1 MKTNIFSSLFAFALL
16 CGSLTSCINDDSN
29 YIGVDVPNI
38 EVSGIEDNYEAVS
51 FVGQHLKINPVVNT
65 GYKDV
70 KYEWYL
76 CSKQTGQTT
85 ASGDTIQPV
94 LIGTEKNLDYEV
106 NIAPAQY
113 QLRLKCIAEN
123 GFVNTIATYLSVVTE
138 FSKGFYILKETADGN
153 SDLDLFTLNGKMNSN
168 LISAVHGKPLS
179 GAPLMLNIA
188 YEGYYINE
196 ETNQMEYTNKVVVT
210 TESGD
215 FASYRCTDLK
225 KLFDRSNIKFDEMGP
240 DEKVITIYN
249 SEMYELLLTNKG
261 SYGITVNSPYFKPN
275 SGRYPLPSE
284 GCFGAHFI
292 PDFMKAM
299 GSGVFWDEKDCSIK
313 SYSNGGIV
321 EPVANKKY
329 EPVPELTNLTG
340 TKCLYAGIC
349 NGAGKSFMLLEG
361 PDGKRKIV
369 YFKGTYIRA
378 IYGYISAYE
387 NTVDIPTT
395 GHLANASIFA
405 SSGMQAPYI
414 YIVDGNKLYGA
425 NVNSDELPEV
435 PIPLEGIGSSEK
447 ITYISNQYD
456 AWTMNAYDYLIVGT
470 ESGDSYN
477 LYFYECSNGIPTGQ
491 PVMKTSGKGKVKGV
505 RFLTDTYDSY
515 SYRSVTD

>member
-1 MKTNIFSSLFAFALL
+1 MKTNILSSLFAFALL
-16 CGSLTSCINDDSN
+16 CSSLTSCINDDSN
-29 YIGVDVPNI
+29 YIGTDVPNI

-188 YEGYYINE
+188 YEGYYIDE

-240 DEKVITIYN
+240 DEKVITIFN
-249 SEMYELLLTNKG
+249 TEMYELLLTNKG
-261 SYGITVNSPYFKPN
+261 IYGITVNSPYFKPN
-275 SGRYPLPSE
+275 SGRFPLPSE
-284 GCFGAHFI
+284 GCMTPYFI
-292 PDFMKAM
+292 PDFDKAM
-299 GSGVFWDEKDCSIK
+299 GSGVFWDDKDCSIK
-313 SYSNGGIV
+313 SFSSSATI
-321 EPVANKKY
+321 EPAANKKY
-329 EPVPELTNLTG
+329 DPVPEVENLIG
-340 TKCLYAGIC
+340 TKCLYSGFSSTAGY
-349 NGAGKSFMLLEG
+349 SFMLLESA
-361 PDGKRKIV
+361 DGNRRLAL
-369 YFKGTYIRA
+369 FTGEYIRA
-378 IYGYISAYE
+378 IYGYISAF
-387 NTVDIPTT
+387 NSFVDVPA
-395 GHLANASIFA
+395 GSHLANASIFA
-405 SSGMQAPYI
+405 SSGMQAPYM
-414 YIVDGNKLYGA
+414 YVVDGNKLYG
-425 NVNSDELPEV
+425 VNLKSTELPELQ
-435 PIPLEGIGSSEK
+435 IPLEGIGSSEK
-447 ITYISNQYD
+447 IAYISNQYD
-456 AWTMNAYDYLIVGT
+456 KWTMNEYDYLIVGT
-470 ESGDSYN
+470 EAGDGYN
-477 LYFYECSNGIPTGQ
+477 LYFYECSNGIPVGQ
-491 PVMKTSGKGKVKGV
+491 PLMKASGKGKVKGV

-515 SYRSVTD
+515 SIRSVTD